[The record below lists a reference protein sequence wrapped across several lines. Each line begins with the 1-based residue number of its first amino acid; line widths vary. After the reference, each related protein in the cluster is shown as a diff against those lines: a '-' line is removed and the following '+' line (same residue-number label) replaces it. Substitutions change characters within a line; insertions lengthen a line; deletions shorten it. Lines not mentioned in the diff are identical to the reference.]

1 MIKINF
7 SAQYLLLFEKNR
19 QRVGKSLISLL
30 FTLLF
35 FSSCNFNAPIVSKI
49 PQIILDN
56 ESGIYTTKQDKC
68 ILISPKYEN
77 AENARFS
84 WSINDSIV
92 STHSDYEFCSNQIGE
107 TYIVIRVETEA
118 GSDQEEIRIDVVELE
133 IPRVSLIGA
142 NNGFV
147 LSLGEDTTFHASVVK
162 TSLPTTYTWILNDSQ
177 VSDSL
182 AYTFHADSIG
192 SYKLSFIAQN
202 EDGADSIFT
211 SISVVDLPLISWSF
225 AQTDYQLIAGRTIE
239 IGPSETTNLEG
250 ATYRFSLGDSII
262 QQSEKSTWLCD
273 WTTEGEYSI
282 DILATL
288 LRNNQTDSLHQTIT
302 LKVISSETLYYRPK
316 TQQSSAN
323 FNRVYEYTPAPGQFI
338 NELKTGGFDGSQT
351 TPEAAILYA
360 EYRLNANNWVS
371 LGGFGGYIVVGFD
384 HSIDNT
390 GYYDFAVV
398 GNSFSGSSEPG
409 IVWVMQDENGDGLPN
424 DNWYELRGSE
434 TGKDSTI
441 QNYAVTYYRP
451 SAPQMPVQWTD
462 NLGNSGEIDYLKT
475 YHNQDY
481 YYPAWIETDSYTL
494 RGTRL
499 APNNYDKS
507 GNGTYWVQVE
517 YDWGYAD
524 NFSPT
529 DRSEEN
535 SKANLFKISDAID
548 SQGNLVNLKY
558 IDFVKVQTGVNTKSG
573 WLGEISTEVVGFYD
587 YNMNK

>member
-7 SAQYLLLFEKNR
+7 SAQHLLLFEKNR

-35 FSSCNFNAPIVSKI
+35 FSSCNFNDPITVEN
-49 PQIILDN
+49 P
-56 ESGIYTTKQDKC
+56 
-68 ILISPKYEN
+68 YEN
-77 AENARFS
+77 
-84 WSINDSIV
+84 
-92 STHSDYEFCSNQIGE
+92 
-107 TYIVIRVETEA
+107 
-118 GSDQEEIRIDVVELE
+118 
-133 IPRVSLIGA
+133 
-142 NNGFV
+142 
-147 LSLGEDTTFHASVVK
+147 
-162 TSLPTTYTWILNDSQ
+162 
-177 VSDSL
+177 
-182 AYTFHADSIG
+182 
-192 SYKLSFIAQN
+192 
-202 EDGADSIFT
+202 
-211 SISVVDLPLISWSF
+211 
-225 AQTDYQLIAGRTIE
+225 
-239 IGPSETTNLEG
+239 
-250 ATYRFSLGDSII
+250 
-262 QQSEKSTWLCD
+262 
-273 WTTEGEYSI
+273 
-282 DILATL
+282 
-288 LRNNQTDSLHQTIT
+288 
-302 LKVISSETLYYRPK
+302 YRPK
-316 TQQSSAN
+316 TQQSNAN

-351 TPEAAILYA
+351 TEESAVAYA
-360 EYRLNANNWVS
+360 EQRLNANNWVS

-409 IVWVMQDENGDGLPN
+409 IVWVMQDENDDGLPN

-434 TGKDSTI
+434 YDNDSTLHD
-441 QNYAVTYYRP
+441 YAVTYYRP

-462 NLGNSGEIDYLKT
+462 NKGGSGEIDYLKAFHT
-475 YHNQDY
+475 QDY
-481 YYPAWIETDSYTL
+481 YYPLWIEADSYTL
-494 RGTRL
+494 CGTCLPAR
-499 APNNYDKS
+499 NYDKS
-507 GNGTYWVQVE
+507 GNGSYWVQQE
-517 YDWGYAD
+517 YDWGYVD

>member
-7 SAQYLLLFEKNR
+7 SAKPILLFEKNTH
-19 QRVGKSLISLL
+19 RVGKSLISLL

-35 FSSCNFNAPIVSKI
+35 FSSCNFSETIVSEAPKI
-49 PQIILDN
+49 VLDS
-56 ESGIYTTKQDKC
+56 ESGIYTTKQGKC
-68 ILISPKYEN
+68 IVISPKYEN

-92 STHSDYEFCSNQIGE
+92 STQSDYEFCSDKLGE
-107 TYIVIRVETEA
+107 TYIVIKVETES

-202 EDGADSIFT
+202 EDGTDSIFT
-211 SISVVDLPLISWSF
+211 TISVVDLPPISWSF

-239 IGPSETTNLEG
+239 IGPTETTNLEG

-262 QQSEKSTWLCD
+262 QQGEKSTWLCD

-316 TQQSSAN
+316 TQESSAN

-351 TPEAAILYA
+351 TPEAAIVYA
-360 EYRLNANNWVS
+360 EQRLNNDNWVS
-371 LGGFGGYIVVGFD
+371 LGAFGGYIVVGFD

-390 GYYDFAVV
+390 GYYDFAIV

-451 SAPQMPVQWTD
+451 SAPQMPIQWTD
-462 NLGNSGEIDYLKT
+462 NLGNSGEIDYLKQF
-475 YHNQDY
+475 HNQDY
-481 YYPAWIETDSYTL
+481 YYPAWVEADSYTL

-499 APNNYDKS
+499 ASNNYDKS
-507 GNGTYWVQVE
+507 GNGSHWVQVE

-524 NFSPT
+524 NFSPS
-529 DRSEEN
+529 DRLEEN
-535 SKANLFKISDAID
+535 GKTNHFKISDAID
-548 SQGNLVNLKY
+548 SKGNTINLKY
-558 IDFVKVQTGVNTKSG
+558 IDFIKVQTAINAKSG
-573 WLGEISTEVVGFYD
+573 WLGENSTEVVGFYD